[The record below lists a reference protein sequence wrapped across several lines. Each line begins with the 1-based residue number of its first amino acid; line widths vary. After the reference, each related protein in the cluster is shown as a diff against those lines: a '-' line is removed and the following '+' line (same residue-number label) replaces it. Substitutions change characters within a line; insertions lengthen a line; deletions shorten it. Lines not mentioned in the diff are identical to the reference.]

1 MSQTPISTQALD
13 ALNALVLEAD
23 DLLRLA
29 SEGHDDVQKTLAA
42 AENNL
47 GTIQAMHCPLLIL
60 A

>member
-29 SEGHDDVQKTLAA
+29 GDDQDDVQNTLAA
-42 AENNL
+42 AENRL
-47 GTIQAMHCPLLIL
+47 GTIQAMHCPLMIL